1 MIFDKEET
9 KNLLNMLRSPDVDN
23 HVIAFESINNVDLK
37 NYIGELIVLY
47 KYSRHKLEYWQEGCL
62 KGYKELIK
70 HVPDYQLTSPKTL
83 SLISEKKGSSASVE
97 IFMEYFIKDMTQ
109 MLEQIGYPTDAF
121 EINVKLKEDGQTK
134 KSK

>member
-1 MIFDKEET
+1 MSFDKEET
-9 KNLLNMLRSPDVDN
+9 RNLLNMLRSPDVDN

>member
-121 EINVKLKEDGQTK
+121 VINVKLKEDGQTK

>member
-1 MIFDKEET
+1 MRFDKEET
-9 KNLLNMLRSPDVDN
+9 RNLLNMLRSPDVDN
-23 HVIAFESINNVDLK
+23 HVIAFESINNADLK

-47 KYSRHKLEYWQEGCL
+47 KYSKHKIGYWQEGCL

-83 SLISEKKGSSASVE
+83 SLISEKNGSIASVE
-97 IFMEYFIKDMTQ
+97 IFMEYFIKDMTR
-109 MLEQIGYPTDAF
+109 MLESIGYPTDAF